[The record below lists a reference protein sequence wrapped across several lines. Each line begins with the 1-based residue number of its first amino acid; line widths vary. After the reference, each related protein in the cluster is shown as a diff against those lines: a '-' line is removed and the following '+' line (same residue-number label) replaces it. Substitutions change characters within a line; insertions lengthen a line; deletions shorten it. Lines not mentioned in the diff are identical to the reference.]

1 MGATS
6 VTGTGPGSA
15 LGWNK
20 GVPGET
26 TIGVENLIGPHVVA
40 AGVAQLAAGS
50 ATVYLP
56 FLTSGAM
63 AVPPYVTS
71 GTPAPQP
78 AFCVFATDNTS
89 GAAVPATGEILEG
102 MWSGGGASGT
112 PYWYLSLTG
121 DSTDYVSWMVVQT
134 GMTQI

>member
-15 LGWNK
+15 FGWNK
-20 GVPGET
+20 GSQEMT
-26 TIGVENLIGPHVVA
+26 LGVSHLIGPHVVA
-40 AGVAQLAAGS
+40 AGVAALTSGEG
-50 ATVYLP
+50 TVYLP

-71 GTPAPQP
+71 GLPVPQP

-89 GAAVPATGEILEG
+89 GVTQTVTGQILEG

-112 PYWYLSLTG
+112 PYWYLNLNGYQQDT
-121 DSTDYVSWMVVQT
+121 VSWMVVQT

>member
-15 LGWNK
+15 FGWNK
-20 GVPGET
+20 GSQEMT
-26 TIGVENLIGPHVVA
+26 LGVSHLIGPHVVA
-40 AGVAQLAAGS
+40 AGVATLSAGA

-71 GTPAPQP
+71 GTPVPQP

-89 GAAVPATGEILEG
+89 GSATPATGEIMEG

-121 DSTDYVSWMVVQT
+121 DTANDVSWMVVQT

>member
-26 TIGVENLIGPHVVA
+26 TLGVENLIGPHVVA
-40 AGVAQLAAGS
+40 AGVTALTGGVG
-50 ATVYLP
+50 TVYLP

-78 AFCVFATDNTS
+78 AFCVFASDNTS
-89 GAAVPATGEILEG
+89 GSTNAATGQILEG
-102 MWSGGGASGT
+102 TWSGGGASGT
-112 PYWYLSLTG
+112 PFWYLSLNG
-121 DSTDYVSWMVVQT
+121 YSTNSISWMVVQT
-134 GMTQI
+134 DMTQI

>member
-40 AGVAQLAAGS
+40 AGVATLSAGA

-78 AFCVFATDNTS
+78 AFCVFATDNTPGS
-89 GAAVPATGEILEG
+89 TTPAVGSIQEG
-102 MWSGGGASGT
+102 TWSGGGASGT
-112 PYWYLSLTG
+112 PYWYLSLEG
-121 DSTDYVSWMVVQT
+121 DTTNDVSWMVVQT

>member
-15 LGWNK
+15 FGWNK
-20 GVPGET
+20 GSQEMT
-26 TIGVENLIGPHVVA
+26 LGVSHLIGPHVVA
-40 AGVAQLAAGS
+40 AGVTPLVGGA

-63 AVPPYVTS
+63 AVPPYATS
-71 GTPAPQP
+71 GLPYNEP
-78 AFCVFATDNTS
+78 AFCVFASDNTS
-89 GAAVPATGEILEG
+89 GSTNAATGQILEG
-102 MWSGGGASGT
+102 TWSGGGASGT
-112 PYWYLSLTG
+112 PYWYLSLNG
-121 DSTDYVSWMVVQT
+121 YSTNDISWMVVQT

>member
-1 MGATS
+1 MT
-6 VTGTGPGSA
+6 
-15 LGWNK
+15 LG
-20 GVPGET
+20 VSH
-26 TIGVENLIGPHVVA
+26 LIGPHVVA
-40 AGVAQLAAGS
+40 AGVTPLVAGA

-71 GTPAPQP
+71 GLPVPEP
-78 AFCVFATDNTS
+78 AFCVFATDNTPGS
-89 GAAVPATGEILEG
+89 ATPAAGSILEG

-121 DSTDYVSWMVVQT
+121 DTTNDISWMVVQT

>member
-15 LGWNK
+15 FGWNK
-20 GVPGET
+20 GSQEMT
-26 TIGVENLIGPHVVA
+26 LGVSHLIGPHVVA
-40 AGVAQLAAGS
+40 AGETQLAGGLG
-50 ATVYLP
+50 TVYLP

-63 AVPPYVTS
+63 AVPPYATS
-71 GTPAPQP
+71 GLPVPQP
-78 AFCVFATDNTS
+78 AFCVFVTDNTS
-89 GAAVPATGEILEG
+89 GSTVAATGQILEG